1 MKKMRKLLCIVLSV
15 VMVLATSVCG
25 FGAVKPEDQV
35 VKPQYVT
42 TDSVDSRVVI
52 LNGTASYYARF
63 EPKTGNWSSYA
74 VMTLNASDGWKQASH
89 SSLKATGNDVATFF
103 VDSKTMY
110 TSPDAKLVNSKGE
123 NRSAIVSLSS
133 VNTRINAAGN
143 TGTKGYYY
151 YSKVK
156 PSGFQIGQD
165 SIKYKI
171 MAD

>member
-1 MKKMRKLLCIVLSV
+1 MKSKSEKR
-15 VMVLATSVCG
+15 
-25 FGAVKPEDQV
+25 
-35 VKPQYVT
+35 
-42 TDSVDSRVVI
+42 
-52 LNGTASYYARF
+52 GTALILIGIVAVMALLVSAVNIHAYSSA
-63 EPKTGNWSSYA
+63 GNWSSYA
-74 VMTLNASDGWKQASH
+74 VMTLNASDSWKRADH

-110 TSPDAKLVNSKGE
+110 TSPDAKLINSKGE

>member
-1 MKKMRKLLCIVLSV
+1 MRTKRKGIAYILAGVVLLIVLLGS
-15 VMVLATSVCG
+15 AINIEAYSS
-25 FGAVKPEDQV
+25 A
-35 VKPQYVT
+35 
-42 TDSVDSRVVI
+42 
-52 LNGTASYYARF
+52 
-63 EPKTGNWSSYA
+63 GNWSSYA
-74 VMTLNASDGWKQASH
+74 VMTLESSDSWKKASH

-123 NRSAIVSLSS
+123 NRSSIVSLSS
-133 VNTRINAAGN
+133 VNEKISASGN

-156 PSGFQIGQD
+156 PSSLQIGQD
-165 SIKYKI
+165 RVKYKI